1 LEAGPSARTEA
12 DYTVKRFAVN
22 RLRDVLD
29 MTMVIAAM
37 I

>member
-22 RLRDVLD
+22 RLRDVLG
-29 MTMVIAAM
+29 TSVVVAAM